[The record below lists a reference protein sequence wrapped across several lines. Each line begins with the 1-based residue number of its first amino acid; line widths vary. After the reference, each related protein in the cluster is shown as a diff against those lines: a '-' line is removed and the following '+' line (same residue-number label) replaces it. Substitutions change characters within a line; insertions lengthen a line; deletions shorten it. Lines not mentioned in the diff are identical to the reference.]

1 MIAFLAPGVKE
12 EGEEASPTPVGPTT
26 PGPEPWWQIRLPDDV
41 KPYHYDITLHIDLKK
56 PHFKGTVKIWV
67 DVLSS
72 TPYILLHAVNMNI
85 SRVEVQKLSG
95 GN

>member
-1 MIAFLAPGVKE
+1 MIAFLAPGVTE
-12 EGEEASPTPVGPTT
+12 EEEEASPTPTV

-41 KPYHYDITLHIDLKK
+41 KPYHYGITLHTDLNK

-85 SRVEVQKLSG
+85 SRAEVQKLSG
-95 GN
+95 GNKTL